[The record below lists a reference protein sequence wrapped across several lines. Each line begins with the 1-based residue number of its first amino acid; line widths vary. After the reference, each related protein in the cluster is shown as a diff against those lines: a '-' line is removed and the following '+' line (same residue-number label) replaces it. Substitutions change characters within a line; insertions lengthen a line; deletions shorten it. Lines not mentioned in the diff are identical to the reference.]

1 MVNKKFNYL
10 KFIAIIGVGGLTI
23 PILSSCSLFTTNIP
37 STASSLY
44 KYMNSSS
51 QLEWISQRTMSL
63 RFIAKNGSTGYG
75 TAWIFGKNS
84 RKVSSYYLATN
95 LHVAAF
101 LQNEG
106 KTSYVPNDYGGYS
119 RVTNNSYNSIEF
131 GLVGQKTLDNK
142 FIQGTSES
150 LKTYKDGGIHYVS
163 YVPRVHANII
173 YSANDF
179 FPKNKYKDPFE
190 VRGQYINNPTID
202 LAIIEV
208 NFEFAKSLNGYS
220 DSILRN
226 FLNNYDLNPTRFA
239 KSPGENYKNL
249 YIGGFP
255 YDNDILNPKDPFI
268 STPKYPIWVGLSNVD
283 LAKVTSGLTLP
294 IEKPNTPGLIP
305 PYSNVALR
313 NEISFSTNDYAS
325 YRNVALQGLMSGID
339 IGGGSSGSMVVNG
352 DNDVVGIYWGT
363 YTISISG
370 TSTVVGGFDY
380 FYSDKNYN
388 VKVNGTSTLCYSYN
402 ILEDIQLK
410 IGKSN
415 FKTPILS

>member
-1 MVNKKFNYL
+1 MKTKKNNLFV
-10 KFIAIIGVGGLTI
+10 FISVIGVASLSI
-23 PILSSCSLFTTNIP
+23 PILTSCSLFTTNIP

-63 RFIAKNGSTGYG
+63 RFIARNGSIGYG

-95 LHVAAF
+95 MHVAAF
-101 LQNEG
+101 LQNEE
-106 KTSYVPNDYGGYS
+106 KTSYIPNNNGGYS

-142 FIQGTSES
+142 FIQGTSDS

-163 YVPRVHANII
+163 YIPRIHANIV
-173 YSANDF
+173 YSANSSF
-179 FPKNKYKDPFE
+179 AQNKYKDPFSI
-190 VRGQYINNPTID
+190 RGQYINNPTID

-239 KSPGENYKNL
+239 RSPGENYKNL

-268 STPKYPIWVGLSNVD
+268 SNPKYPIWVGLSNVD

-305 PYSNVALR
+305 PYSNVAIR
-313 NEISFSTNDYAS
+313 NEIAFSMDEYSS
-325 YRNVALQGLMSGID
+325 YRNVALQGLMNGID

-363 YTISISG
+363 YTVSTG
-370 TSTVVGGFDY
+370 GVSTVVGGFDY
-380 FYSDKNYN
+380 FYSDKNYS
-388 VKVNGTSTLCYSYN
+388 VKVNGTSTVCYSYN
-402 ILEDIQLK
+402 IIEKIQNT
-410 IGKSN
+410 IGRDN
-415 FKTPILS
+415 FVKAVWD

>member
-1 MVNKKFNYL
+1 MKVSKFNSF
-10 KFIAIIGVGGLTI
+10 KFIAVIGVASLSI

-63 RFIAKNGSTGYG
+63 RFVARNGSIGYG
-75 TAWIFGKNS
+75 TGWIFGKNPN
-84 RKVSSYYLATN
+84 KVSSYYLATN

-106 KTSYVPNDYGGYS
+106 KTSYVPNDRGGYS
-119 RVTNNSYNSIEF
+119 AVTNNSYNSIEI

-142 FIQGTSES
+142 FVQGTSES

-163 YVPRVHANII
+163 YVPRVHANIV
-173 YSANDF
+173 YSANNF
-179 FPKNKYKDPFE
+179 FPANKYKDPFYI
-190 VRGQYINNPTID
+190 RGQYINNPTID
-202 LAIIEV
+202 LALIEV
-208 NFEFAKSLNGYS
+208 NFQFANSLNGYS
-220 DSILRN
+220 SKILTN

-239 KSPGENYKNL
+239 KLAGENYKNL

-268 STPKYPIWVGLSNVD
+268 SNPKYPIWVGLSNID

-294 IEKPNTPGLIP
+294 VEKPNTPGLIP

-313 NEISFSTNDYAS
+313 NEIAFSTDNYSS
-325 YRNVALQGLMSGID
+325 YRNVGLQGLMNGID

-363 YTISISG
+363 YTISVSG
-370 TSTVVGGFDY
+370 ASTVVGGFDY
-380 FYSDKNYN
+380 FYSDKSYN
-388 VKVNGTSTLCYSYN
+388 VKVNNTSTLCYSYD
-402 ILEDIQLK
+402 ILEDIEQK
-410 IGKSN
+410 IGRTN
-415 FKTPILS
+415 FLTPLWN